1 MTTELEALRRVA
13 EAARKWQKFYCAVK
27 PDEGDYLSARVN
39 LLTAIHALDALPTP
53 QPTPARSRLA
63 ALEAL
68 HAVVRDYDR
77 GTGQDV
83 RWADVRAALAAV
95 DDSPAPAAEPEGE
108 AVEVV
113 AAVGW
118 HPSTRLWSV
127 RGWSNEPLSDSQDVL
142 SQCRTPVIATI
153 RARVPLPR
161 VPEVVGEVG

>member
-1 MTTELEALRRVA
+1 MTELEALRGVA
-13 EAARKWQKFYCAVK
+13 EAAREWQKFYCAVK

-68 HAVVRDYDR
+68 HAAVRDYDR
-77 GTGQDV
+77 GTGQGV

-108 AVEVV
+108 AVEVAVWRDGSGFCVLTV
-113 AAVGW
+113 AGS
-118 HPSTRLWSV
+118 HDDKKGSGHMQRLGTTRLA
-127 RGWSNEPLSDSQDVL
+127 L
-142 SQCRTPVIATI
+142 
-153 RARVPLPR
+153 